1 MNKLFCLLIFI
12 SAPVWASVE
21 YISGEAKSRAGELKY
36 KEQHT
41 MTFDGQDLKRVETKY
56 INTKGEEF
64 ASLISIF
71 ESSPLLPTSEFIDKR
86 TGNIE
91 KTEVVGDRYKVTT
104 IDAKG
109 KSKSEELQID
119 KNMLCGQ
126 GYHNY
131 IRANLNTFKINE
143 VREIKFIIPSR
154 RDYFSFDLAL
164 LKQEGKIKTFRLAI
178 TNWLLKMFADSIEVD
193 YDNAGNLLAY
203 RGLSNIQDSDGNN
216 MDVIITLTKVE
227 GF

>member
-1 MNKLFCLLIFI
+1 MNKVLWLLFLITT
-12 SAPVWASVE
+12 PLWASVE

-56 INTKGEEF
+56 FNTLGEEF

-71 ESSPLLPTSEFIDKR
+71 ESSSLLPTSVFTDKR
-86 TGNIE
+86 TGKIE
-91 KTEVVGDRYKVTT
+91 KTEVVGDKYKVTT
-104 IDAKG
+104 TDAKG
-109 KSKSEELQID
+109 QSKSDELKIES
-119 KNMLCGQ
+119 NMLCGQ

-131 IRANLNTFKINE
+131 IRANLNSFKEKEI
-143 VREIKFIIPSR
+143 REIKFIIPSR

-164 LKQEGKIKTFRLAI
+164 LKQDENVKTFRLAI

-193 YDNAGNLLAY
+193 YDSKGNLLAY
-203 RGLSNIQDSDGNN
+203 RGLSNIQDSEGNN
-216 MDVIITLTKVE
+216 MDVVITLTKVE

>member
-21 YISGEAKSRAGELKY
+21 YISGEAKSRTGELKY

-56 INTKGEEF
+56 FNTQGEEF
-64 ASLISIF
+64 ASLLSIF
-71 ESSPLLPTSEFIDKR
+71 ESSSLLPTSVFSDKR
-86 TGNIE
+86 TGKIE
-91 KTEVVGDRYKVTT
+91 KTEVVGDKYKVTT

-109 KSKSEELQID
+109 QAKSDELKID
-119 KNMLCGQ
+119 SNMLCGQ

-131 IRANLNTFKINE
+131 IRANLNSFKEKEI
-143 VREIKFIIPSR
+143 REIKFIIPSR
-154 RDYFSFDLAL
+154 RDYFSFDLSL
-164 LKQEGKIKTFRLAI
+164 LKQDKETKTFKLAI

-193 YDNAGNLLAY
+193 YDHKGNLLAY
-203 RGLSNIQDSDGNN
+203 RGLSNIQDSEGNN
-216 MDVIITLTKVE
+216 MDVVITLNKVE